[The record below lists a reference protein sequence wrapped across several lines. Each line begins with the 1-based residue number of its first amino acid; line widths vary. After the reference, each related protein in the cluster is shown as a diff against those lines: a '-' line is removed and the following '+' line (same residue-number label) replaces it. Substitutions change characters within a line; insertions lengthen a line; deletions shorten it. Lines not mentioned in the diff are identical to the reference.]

1 MSKWPEKRQK
11 VPKTAKKG
19 TKGPK
24 NVIER
29 SYIIV
34 TTIQILLMTN
44 QYHEWREDIAVVELV
59 VSCRLFATRN
69 HQPSAS
75 LRTRLYQ
82 NDVDLLFNGFHF
94 DLTSNYFLW
103 YYIRAIPTH
112 VFVCVCIW
120 KLFVSVKVPRCFA
133 IYRFSIVQRLMKN
146 DINRSKIWWNS

>member
-75 LRTRLYQ
+75 LRTRL
-82 NDVDLLFNGFHF
+82 
-94 DLTSNYFLW
+94 
-103 YYIRAIPTH
+103 
-112 VFVCVCIW
+112 
-120 KLFVSVKVPRCFA
+120 
-133 IYRFSIVQRLMKN
+133 
-146 DINRSKIWWNS
+146 